1 MIRFFTSIR
10 TAILF
15 YGLTMFFFFA
25 GTLIIPKTME
35 LYTGIIDTVLF
46 TWLRQES
53 LAASWWILG
62 IVAAMTLLA
71 VNTLVCSADA
81 LLTKLTRSGLLRV
94 LAPQVVHLGVLL
106 ILLGHF
112 LTSGSGL
119 RTEAVLNEGSTLP
132 VFGETAFRV
141 ESITVEPSELTSV
154 RWRVEG
160 MWLNGDKPVKRAVIE
175 PGRPS
180 FFRWN
185 WAFIK
190 SADSSPLRAVLLL
203 RRDPGLYAFLS
214 GVGVFAL
221 GCALVLLVRWP
232 RQQQAP

>member
-1 MIRFFTSIR
+1 MIRFFTSVK

-15 YGLTMFFFFA
+15 YSLIIFFFFA

-46 TWLRQES
+46 TWLGQES
-53 LAASWWILG
+53 LTASWWILG
-62 IVAAMTLLA
+62 IIAAMALLA
-71 VNTLVCSADA
+71 VNTFVCSADV
-81 LLTKLTRSGLLRV
+81 LLTKLTRTALLRT

-112 LTSGSGL
+112 LTSGAGL
-119 RTEAVLNEGSTLP
+119 RTEAVLHEGSTLP
-132 VFGETAFRV
+132 VFGETSFRV

-160 MWLNGDKPVKRAVIE
+160 VWLKEDEPAKQAVIE

-180 FFRWN
+180 FYRWN
-185 WAFIK
+185 WVFIE
-190 SADSSPLRAVLLL
+190 SADSSPLRTVLLV

-221 GCALVLLVRWP
+221 GCAMVVLVRRP
-232 RQQQAP
+232 REEQAP

>member
-46 TWLRQES
+46 TWLGQES

-62 IVAAMTLLA
+62 SIAAMALLA
-71 VNTLVCSADA
+71 VNTFVCSADA
-81 LLTKLTRSGLLRV
+81 LLTKLSGKDLLRT

-112 LTSGSGL
+112 LTSGAGI

-132 VFGETAFRV
+132 VFGETVFRV
-141 ESITVEPSELTSV
+141 ERITVEPSELTSV

-160 MWLNGDKPVKRAVIE
+160 AWLHEGEPVKRAVIE

-190 SADSSPLRAVLLL
+190 SADSSPLRTVLLM

-214 GVGVFAL
+214 GVGVFSL
-221 GCALVLLVRWP
+221 GCVLVFIVRWP
-232 RQQQAP
+232 REQQAP